1 MGDGVP
7 TARRAGGRDTR
18 GARARALTCAGNS
31 AEAAAATA
39 AATGSQADE
48 SNQVLALAR
57 EKPQA
62 TAADVLIYPGRRRCA
77 CALGAGSSAQ
87 ARRALG
93 GRAGV
98 GSVGA
103 GAARRD
109 PASRGRRPGGAGVG
123 GSRRTA
129 LPLVPLFSCSLLSQL
144 CPVPQGEPPLGD
156 PGPGWLPSWGL
167 GEGTG
172 SRSESGRVLS
182 AWTDDS
188 DFLPH
193 LLAASPLTTVLQSP
207 RPPS

>member
-103 GAARRD
+103 GAAGRD
-109 PASRGRRPGGAGVG
+109 LASRGRRPGGGGGAAGGRRFPSYPCSHAPSCLSYAQFPGENLPSGTQGPAGCLPGVWERG
-123 GSRRTA
+123 PGAGQSPEESSLPGRMTVTSSRIS
-129 LPLVPLFSCSLLSQL
+129 LPL
-144 CPVPQGEPPLGD
+144 
-156 PGPGWLPSWGL
+156 
-167 GEGTG
+167 
-172 SRSESGRVLS
+172 
-182 AWTDDS
+182 
-188 DFLPH
+188 PH
-193 LLAASPLTTVLQSP
+193 
-207 RPPS
+207 

>member
-1 MGDGVP
+1 MAAGDRGGGGWGP
-7 TARRAGGRDTR
+7 NGAASGRADTR

-48 SNQVLALAR
+48 ANQALALAR

-103 GAARRD
+103 GAAGRD
-109 PASRGRRPGGAGVG
+109 PASRGRRPGGGGVG
-123 GSRRTA
+123 AAGGRRFPSYPCSHAPSGLSYAHFPGEIFTSGTQGPAGCLPGVWERGPGAGQSPEESSLPGRMTVTSSRIS
-129 LPLVPLFSCSLLSQL
+129 LPL
-144 CPVPQGEPPLGD
+144 
-156 PGPGWLPSWGL
+156 
-167 GEGTG
+167 
-172 SRSESGRVLS
+172 
-182 AWTDDS
+182 
-188 DFLPH
+188 PH
-193 LLAASPLTTVLQSP
+193 
-207 RPPS
+207 